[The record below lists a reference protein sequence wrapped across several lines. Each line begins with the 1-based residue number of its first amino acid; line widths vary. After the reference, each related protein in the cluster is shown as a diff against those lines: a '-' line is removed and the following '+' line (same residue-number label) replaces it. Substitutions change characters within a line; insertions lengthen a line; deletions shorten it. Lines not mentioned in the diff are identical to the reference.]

1 MLTAGVAARH
11 KKFPQPPDWVACTV
25 SPLLLLPITLFL
37 PALGALWLALDRKG
51 GDDRLRATAI
61 GFSAATFILSL
72 FILNRF
78 DAAIPGIQMAVR
90 VPWIA
95 LWHIDFHLGVD
106 GINLPLV
113 ILTALVS
120 LLSLLAS
127 GGIKD
132 QLKGYLILFLLLET
146 GMLGVFLALDFFL
159 FYVFY
164 ELTLLPMFFLIGLWG
179 GPRREYAAI
188 KFFLYTLVGGVSVLV
203 ALLVIHFTCGTAR
216 SFDLI
221 HLAAVAQGRVAG
233 EAFPASA
240 QLVAFSLLVF
250 GFCIK
255 VPIFPVHTWLPDAH
269 TEAPTPISMIL
280 AGVLLKTGA
289 YGLLRVAF
297 PLCPYGAQMA
307 AWPLAALGVASILYG
322 ALAALAQ
329 TDFKRLVAYSS
340 VSHMGYVV
348 LGLSVWRIVSGETIG
363 RDAWEMGMS
372 GALFQMI
379 SHGITSTGMFFLVG
393 VIYDRVHHRDLEQ
406 YGGLLARMPEYGG
419 LSIGLFFAA
428 MGLPGLCGF
437 WGEVF
442 PIFAAWNFD
451 PILAVLAALG
461 VIITAAYIL
470 WMIRRVYLGA
480 EYHGPHAS
488 GLVPLT
494 ATETT
499 IGYVL
504 LVSAIILGCFPDLLF
519 GLMRA
524 SVSELVNH
532 LVAAGQTLAAPP
544 VAVR

>member
-1 MLTAGVAARH
+1 M
-11 KKFPQPPDWVACTV
+11 
-25 SPLLLLPITLFL
+25 SPHLLLPTTLFL
-37 PALGALWLALDRKG
+37 PALGALFLAFDRKASPE
-51 GDDRLRATAI
+51 RLRGTAI
-61 GFSAATFILSL
+61 AFSAVTFILSL
-72 FILNRF
+72 FVLNRF
-78 DAAIPGIQMAVR
+78 DTGVAGIQMAVR
-90 VPWIA
+90 TPWIA
-95 LWHIDFHLGVD
+95 SWHIDFHLGVD

-113 ILTALVS
+113 VLTALVS

-127 GGIKD
+127 GGIRD

-188 KFFLYTLVGGVSVLV
+188 KFFLYTLVGGVSVLI
-203 ALLVIHFTCGTAR
+203 ALLIIHFTCGQER

-221 HLAAVAQGRVAG
+221 ELAAIAQGRVAG
-233 EAFPASA
+233 ETFPAMA

-297 PLCPYGAQMA
+297 PLCPYGASMA
-307 AWPLAALGVASILYG
+307 AWPLAALGVTSILYG

-340 VSHMGYVV
+340 VSHMGYVI
-348 LGLSVWRIVSGETIG
+348 LGLAVWRIVDGQTIG
-363 RDAWEMGMS
+363 RDAWEMGVS
-372 GALFQMI
+372 GALFQMV

-406 YGGLLARMPEYGG
+406 YGGLLARMPDYGG
-419 LSIGLFFAA
+419 VSIGLFFAA

-442 PIFAAWNFD
+442 PVIAAWNFA
-451 PILAVLAALG
+451 PLLSAAAAIG

-470 WMIRRVYLGA
+470 WMIQRVYLGP
-480 EYHGPHAS
+480 EYRGPHAS
-488 GLVPLT
+488 GLTPLT

-504 LVSAIILGCFPDLLF
+504 LAIAILLGCFPDLLF

-524 SVSELVNH
+524 SVAELVNQM
-532 LVAAGQTLAAPP
+532 AAAAQAVTPP